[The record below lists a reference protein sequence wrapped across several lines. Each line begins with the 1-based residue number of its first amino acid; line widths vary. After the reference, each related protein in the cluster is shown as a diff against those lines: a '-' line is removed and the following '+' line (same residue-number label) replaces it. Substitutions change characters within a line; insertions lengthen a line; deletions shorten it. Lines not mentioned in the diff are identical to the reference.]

1 MEVSRYTIIVSF
13 FVIFHVLV
21 GSLAFVDWVH
31 NFAHVFLWLAVAILK
46 FLWLYCTVGELSIL
60 SGELSELQEN
70 AQTSS
75 EAVRDRPLALASPII
90 CGSHLTSHDSPKRR
104 ACSQAM
110 VLQALDAICAKRYSG
125 MCHGWTSKLQ
135 KTLNRGFGIAIT
147 GYTYGAALLC
157 CVFLCY

>member
-1 MEVSRYTIIVSF
+1 
-13 FVIFHVLV
+13 
-21 GSLAFVDWVH
+21 
-31 NFAHVFLWLAVAILK
+31 
-46 FLWLYCTVGELSIL
+46 
-60 SGELSELQEN
+60 
-70 AQTSS
+70 
-75 EAVRDRPLALASPII
+75 
-90 CGSHLTSHDSPKRR
+90 
-104 ACSQAM
+104 M